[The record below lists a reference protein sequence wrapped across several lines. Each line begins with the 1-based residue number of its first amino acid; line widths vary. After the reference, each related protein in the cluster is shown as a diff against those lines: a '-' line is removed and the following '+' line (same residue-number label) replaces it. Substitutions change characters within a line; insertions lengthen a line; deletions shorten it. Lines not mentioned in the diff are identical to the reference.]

1 MKKNRRIPRKFCIGT
16 VILAMILTGCVRRQS
31 PPAETK
37 TEGGKLNVVTTLFPY
52 YDFTRQI
59 AGEHIN
65 LTMVV
70 PAGMDSH
77 SFEPTPADMITIQNA
92 DVLIC
97 NGGAMEHWLERVLSA
112 VDTSH
117 MAVMTAWKRRR
128 MGTTTTIALTT
139 TTATMTFTA
148 VSCMTTTAMGKR
160 SNTTNISGP
169 RL

>member
-16 VILAMILTGCVRRQS
+16 VILAMILTGCAGRQIPS
-31 PPAETK
+31 AEPEA
-37 TEGGKLNVVTTLFPY
+37 EGGKLNVVTTLFPY

-112 VDTSH
+112 VDTRRRLWK
-117 MAVMTAWKRRR
+117 AWKRRR
-128 MGTTTTIALTT
+128 MATTTTIALTT

-148 VSCMTTTAMGKR
+148 MICMTTTAMEKR

>member
-16 VILAMILTGCVRRQS
+16 VILAMILTGCAGRQIPS
-31 PPAETK
+31 AEPEA
-37 TEGGKLNVVTTLFPY
+37 EGGKLNVVTTLFPY

-97 NGGAMEHWLERVLSA
+97 NGGEMEQWVEKVEPWNTGWSGSYRRSIPPTWLS
-112 VDTSH
+112 
-117 MAVMTAWKRRR
+117 
-128 MGTTTTIALTT
+128 
-139 TTATMTFTA
+139 
-148 VSCMTTTAMGKR
+148 
-160 SNTTNISGP
+160 
-169 RL
+169 